1 MAMGAGTELACVKFQ
16 ETLTMPN
23 KKYVV
28 DLTEA
33 ERNELVALTSKGTLP
48 ARKMKRAQILL
59 QADAGRTDLEI
70 VQGLGV
76 SRPCVE
82 RVRQRF
88 VEGSLPKALNE
99 AKRPGAQRK
108 LDGRQEARLI
118 AEACSAPP
126 AGYARWTLR
135 LLAGRVVTLQLA
147 GHISH
152 ETVRQVLK
160 KTKPSP
166 GSSASGVFLK

>member
-1 MAMGAGTELACVKFQ
+1 
-16 ETLTMPN
+16 MPN
-23 KKYVV
+23 KKYIV

-33 ERNELVALTSKGTLP
+33 ERTDLLALTNKGTVQ

-59 QADAGRTDLEI
+59 QADGGLTDAEI
-70 VQGLGV
+70 VAALRV

-88 VEGSLPKALNE
+88 VAGGLPTALNE

-108 LDGRQEARLI
+108 LDGKQEARLI

-126 AGYARWTLR
+126 AGHARWTMR
-135 LLAGRVVTLQLA
+135 LLADRVVELSLA
-147 GHISH
+147 DSISH

-160 KTKPSP
+160 KTRPSP
-166 GSSASGVFLK
+166 GKRRSGASRK

>member
-1 MAMGAGTELACVKFQ
+1 MGAGMKLATVKCK

-23 KKYVV
+23 KKYIV

-33 ERNELVALTSKGTLP
+33 ERNELLALTNKGTVR

-59 QADAGRTDLEI
+59 QAESGLTDAAI
-70 VQGLGV
+70 VAALRV

-88 VEGSLPKALNE
+88 VEGGLPRALE
-99 AKRPGAQRK
+99 DRQRPGARRK
-108 LDGRQEARLI
+108 LTGPQEARVI
-118 AEACSAPP
+118 AEACSAAP
-126 AGYARWTLR
+126 AGHARWSLR
-135 LLAGRVVTLQLA
+135 LLANRVVELQLVEQ
-147 GHISH
+147 ISH

-160 KTKPSP
+160 KTLSSP
-166 GSSASGVFLK
+166 GSSASGAFPK